1 MDRVA
6 RSHYRGVGT
15 IKLETQNPLIEVTW
29 RPRLA
34 PLVSVGVAAR
44 GAAATSLAHRLLR
57 DPDSLAH
64 YKAVGAPGLLVILG
78 EEQRL
83 PWVDG
88 VVYLGRDPQSPS
100 LLFPTNLEPSVPAA
114 LLQRAVASVHNQP
127 GPCALLLDPP
137 AIVPLSEARTVARAS
152 LIKWLEAEL

>member
-1 MDRVA
+1 MRW
-6 RSHYRGVGT
+6 
-15 IKLETQNPLIEVTW
+15 Q
-29 RPRLA
+29 PRFT

-44 GAAATSLAHRLLR
+44 GKAATSLAHRLLR
-57 DPDSLAH
+57 DPDSLSH

-78 EEQRL
+78 EENRL

-88 VVYLGRDPQSPS
+88 VVYLGHDPESPT

-114 LLQRAVASVHNQP
+114 LLERSLAAVHNQR

-137 AIVPLSEARTVARAS
+137 SIVPLSEARTVARAS
-152 LIKWLEAEL
+152 LIKWLEADS

>member
-1 MDRVA
+1 
-6 RSHYRGVGT
+6 
-15 IKLETQNPLIEVTW
+15 
-29 RPRLA
+29 
-34 PLVSVGVAAR
+34 
-44 GAAATSLAHRLLR
+44 LR
-57 DPDSLAH
+57 DPDSLSH

-78 EEQRL
+78 EEKRL

-88 VVYLGRDPQSPS
+88 VVYLGRDSESPS

-114 LLQRAVASVHNQP
+114 LLQRSVALVQN

-137 AIVPLSEARTVARAS
+137 AIVPLSEARTVARDS

>member
-1 MDRVA
+1 M
-6 RSHYRGVGT
+6 
-15 IKLETQNPLIEVTW
+15 
-29 RPRLA
+29 
-34 PLVSVGVAAR
+34 AAR

-57 DPDSLAH
+57 DPNSLSR
-64 YKAVGAPGLLVILG
+64 YKGIGAPGLLVILG
-78 EEQRL
+78 EEKVL

-88 VVYLGRDPQSPS
+88 VVYLGTDSQSPS

-114 LLQRAVASVHNQP
+114 LLQRSLALVHSQQ

-152 LIKWLEAEL
+152 LVKWLEAAS